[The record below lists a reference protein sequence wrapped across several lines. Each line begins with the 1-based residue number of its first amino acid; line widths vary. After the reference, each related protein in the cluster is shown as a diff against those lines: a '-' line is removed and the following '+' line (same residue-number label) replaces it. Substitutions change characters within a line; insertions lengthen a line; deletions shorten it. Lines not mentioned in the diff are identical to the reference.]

1 MDCFGAWEPT
11 ESSSDAVM
19 LTLFGRKKTEV
30 SMGVNPDSAPPSRLQ
45 EISGDDAELQQ
56 VMSKLLFLDP
66 KKITTP
72 LDQVLNQASQLE
84 SSGNR
89 MRAEIF
95 YRIAGGIAL
104 YKLDVDGVRKF
115 FEKASSL
122 AGDSRPE
129 YKIIAKRAQDAVN
142 IAKKFY
148 ETA

>member
-1 MDCFGAWEPT
+1 
-11 ESSSDAVM
+11 M
-19 LTLFGRKKTEV
+19 LNLFGRKKAQ
-30 SMGVNPDSAPPSRLQ
+30 APPTVNSDPAVHSRLQ
-45 EISGDDAELQQ
+45 EITGTDAELQQ

-72 LDQVLNQASQLE
+72 LDQVLSQAAQLE
-84 SSGNR
+84 SSGSR
-89 MRAEIF
+89 MRAEIS

-104 YKLDVDGVRKF
+104 YKQDVDGVRKF

-129 YKIIAKRAQDAVN
+129 YKTIAKRAEDAVN
-142 IAKKFY
+142 VAKKYY

>member
-1 MDCFGAWEPT
+1 MEAWESP
-11 ESSSDAVM
+11 ESTSDAVM
-19 LTLFGRKKTEV
+19 LGLFGRKKAQASPT
-30 SMGVNPDSAPPSRLQ
+30 VNSDPVVPSRLQ
-45 EISGDDAELQQ
+45 EIIGTDAELQQ

-72 LDQVLNQASQLE
+72 LDQVLNQASEQE
-84 SSGNR
+84 SSGSR
-89 MRAEIF
+89 MRAEVS

-104 YKLDVDGVRKF
+104 YKQDVDGVRKF

-129 YKIIAKRAQDAVN
+129 YKTIAKRAEDAVN
-142 IAKKFY
+142 VAKKYY

>member
-1 MDCFGAWEPT
+1 MEAWKSP

-19 LTLFGRKKTEV
+19 LSLFGRKKTQASTAANSE
-30 SMGVNPDSAPPSRLQ
+30 PAAPSRLQ
-45 EISGDDAELQQ
+45 EITGSDAELQQ

-72 LDQVLNQASQLE
+72 LDVVLSQASQLE
-84 SSGNR
+84 SSGSR
-89 MRAEIF
+89 IRAEIS

-104 YKLDVDGVRKF
+104 FKLDVDGVRKF

-129 YKIIAKRAQDAVN
+129 YKTIAKRAQDAVN
-142 IAKKFY
+142 IAKKYY
-148 ETA
+148 ETT